1 MGAPACHR
9 QDERE
14 GITTDDV
21 AFPEADARVHSLQP
35 QATNRARTTPA
46 NQRGPDTAPLTVR
59 CASTSRTVKPAQ
71 SEGVDHC
78 ASSTCASWS
87 ARASRSTSMLC
98 QTMFRSTP
106 ASSQSNVR
114 IRIPQRARFSNEK
127 VVELRP
133 CALEDGPALR
143 AAFRQNPDLK
153 TQFGSAELATVDQA
167 RAHTDAQLP
176 FTESR
181 RWAITID
188 DAG

>member
-1 MGAPACHR
+1 
-9 QDERE
+9 
-14 GITTDDV
+14 
-21 AFPEADARVHSLQP
+21 
-35 QATNRARTTPA
+35 
-46 NQRGPDTAPLTVR
+46 
-59 CASTSRTVKPAQ
+59 
-71 SEGVDHC
+71 
-78 ASSTCASWS
+78 
-87 ARASRSTSMLC
+87 MLC

-127 VVELRP
+127 VVELRL